1 MRRRSTSLC
10 GLAFALLAAVAGTAD
25 AQRVLGPGDDA
36 LVLPRGALRVRVLN
50 QWSHFNERYGR
61 NTPGRANDALE
72 PLAIDFNLDTIGI
85 AQFPS
90 LAPVQT
96 GLRSLTGIPDL
107 AVSLGRTVVNSNVT
121 VIATPVVVEVGVTER
136 LSMGVIVPFVRTRNN
151 IFFTANPAGREGNIG
166 FNPGLGDPR
175 ALDSN
180 RTLVRQFET
189 AATQLSNSLAFCS
202 ANPSAG
208 SCPQLLA
215 QRSNAEALIANSRAF
230 AGGLQRIYGTSPDT
244 SFSPFVP
251 IAGTTEQSTIN
262 ARIAAFGSL
271 YQSFLGTNPITGAL
285 IASPNRLGLTDAQT
299 VLTDPRF
306 GVAAD
311 PLQTVERSH
320 IGDIEIGA
328 KFLLLD
334 SFRARGQDRLT
345 PSGLNWR
352 ASVGANLRLGTG
364 QTDSPQNFVD
374 VGTGDGQTDVE
385 MRGFFDVLYGS
396 RFWTSVI
403 GRYGIQLA
411 DELVVRISD
420 RPEQRLTAA
429 YRQQKVQRNLG
440 DYWEFEANPRF
451 ALSDYVGLMAH
462 YLYRY
467 KAEDRYTGT
476 FAIDSATTGFGPV
489 TLDARTLNLETE
501 RMEHR
506 LGGGISF
513 STVAAFTRGKAKIP
527 LEVTYFHFQTT
538 KGAGGSQPKIF
549 SDQVQVRLYTRI
561 FGGN

>member
-10 GLAFALLAAVAGTAD
+10 GLAFALLATMAGTVD

-61 NTPGRANDALE
+61 NSPGRADDALE
-72 PLAIDFNLDTIGI
+72 PLAIDFNLDTVGVV
-85 AQFPS
+85 QFPS
-90 LAPVQT
+90 LAPVQA

-107 AVSLGRTVVNSNVT
+107 SISLGRTVVNSNVS
-121 VIATPVVVEVGVTER
+121 VIATPLVVEVGVTER
-136 LSMGVIVPFVRTRNN
+136 LSMGMIVPFVRTRNN

-166 FNPGLGDPR
+166 FNPGLADTN
-175 ALDSN
+175 ALRTN
-180 RTLVRQFET
+180 RTLVQQFE
-189 AATQLSNSLAFCS
+189 AAANQLSNSLAFCT
-202 ANPSAG
+202 ANPTTG
-208 SCPQLLA
+208 TCPQLLA

-230 AGGLQRIYGTSPDT
+230 AGGLQRIYGTSRDT

-262 ARIAAFGSL
+262 ARIAAFGAL
-271 YQSFLGTNPITGAL
+271 YQSFFGTNPITGAL
-285 IASPNRLGLTDAQT
+285 VPSPNRLGLVDAQT

-311 PLQTVERSH
+311 PLQTVERNH

-334 SFRARGQDRLT
+334 SFRARGQDRLM

-364 QTDSPQNFVD
+364 EQDSPQNFVD
-374 VGTGDGQTDVE
+374 VGTGDGQTDIE
-385 MRGFFDVLYGS
+385 FRGFFDFLYGS

-403 GRYGIQLA
+403 GRYGIQFA
-411 DELVVRISD
+411 DELEMRISD
-420 RPEQRLTAA
+420 RPEQRLTAL
-429 YRQQKVQRNLG
+429 YREQTVERNLG
-440 DYWEFEANPRF
+440 DYTELEINPRF

-462 YLYRY
+462 YLYRH
-467 KAEDRYTGT
+467 KAEDEYTGT
-476 FAIDSATTGFGPV
+476 FTIDSATTGFADV
-489 TLDARTLNLETE
+489 TLNANTLNLETE
-501 RMEHR
+501 RTEHR

-549 SDQVQVRLYTRI
+549 SDQIQLRLYTRI
-561 FGGN
+561 FGN